1 MFFQKNPE
9 NNEEEYPN
17 FESFYNPDP
26 LVNRMNLII
35 RLTREMELSEDEVS
49 KTVLYDCIK
58 LTIKSMNREEEDA
71 DVSPIP
77 H

>member
-1 MFFQKNPE
+1 LFFQKKPQT
-9 NNEEEYPN
+9 NEEEYTN
-17 FESFYNPDP
+17 FELFYNPDP
-26 LVNRMNLII
+26 LVNRMNLVL

-49 KTVLYDCIK
+49 KNVLYDCIK
-58 LTIKSMNREEEDA
+58 LTMKSMNREEEDA